1 MRVLVV
7 EDEKKIA
14 SALKR
19 GLSAE
24 GFTVDV
30 VNNGADGLWQAT
42 ENEYDAIILDIL
54 LPRMNGY
61 VVCAKLRERGIWTPI
76 LMLTAKQGEFDEAEA
91 LDTGADDYLTKP
103 FSFVV
108 LVAHLRALLRRTARD
123 EAGVI
128 HEIGSLVLDPRQHR
142 TTRSGTTISLTARE
156 FTVLEYLIRHADR
169 VVTKRE
175 ILDNIWDIDYDGDP
189 NIVEVFI
196 RRIRTKIDDP
206 FHCKSIETVRGVGY
220 RIVKQVDNT

>member
-19 GLSAE
+19 GLTAE

-30 VNNGADGLWQAT
+30 ANNGVEGLWSAT

-54 LPRMNGY
+54 LPQMNGY

-76 LMLTAKQGEFDEAEA
+76 LMLTAKHGEFDQAEA

-103 FSFVV
+103 FSYVV
-108 LVAHLRALLRRTARD
+108 LVARLRALLRRSTRD
-123 EAGVI
+123 DPNTKYEVGDL
-128 HEIGSLVLDPRQHR
+128 GLDPRTHR
-142 TTRSGTTISLTARE
+142 ATRSGVEILLTARE
-156 FTVLEYLIRHADR
+156 FTVLEYLMRNADK
-169 VVTKRE
+169 VVSKRE
-175 ILDNIWDIDYDGDP
+175 ILDNIWDIDFGGDP
-189 NIVEVFI
+189 NIVEVYI
-196 RRIRTKIDDP
+196 RRLRNKIDDP
-206 FHCKSIETVRGVGY
+206 FDCKSIETVRGVGY
-220 RIVKQVDNT
+220 RIVGQTAVL

>member
-1 MRVLVV
+1 VRILVV

-19 GLSAE
+19 GLTAE

-30 VNNGADGLWQAT
+30 ASDGVDGLSKAT
-42 ENEYDAIILDIL
+42 EIKYDVIVLDIL
-54 LPRMNGY
+54 LPQMNGF

-76 LMLTAKQGEFDEAEA
+76 LMLTAKLGEYDEAEA

-103 FSFVV
+103 FSFIV
-108 LVAHLRALLRRTARD
+108 LVAHIRALLRRNVHVDPT
-123 EAGVI
+123 I
-128 HEIGSLVLDPRQHR
+128 SYKIGTLVLDPRLHQVTR
-142 TTRSGTTISLTARE
+142 DGTLVYLTTRE
-156 FTVLEYLIRHADR
+156 FSVLEYLMRFTDR

-196 RRIRTKIDDP
+196 RRIRLKIDVP
-206 FHCKSIETVRGVGY
+206 FSCKSIETVRGVGY
-220 RIVKQVDNT
+220 RVLDQEILG

>member
-1 MRVLVV
+1 VRILVV

-19 GLSAE
+19 GLTAE
-24 GFTVDV
+24 GFTVDIANDGV
-30 VNNGADGLWQAT
+30 DGLSKAT
-42 ENEYDAIILDIL
+42 ENEYDVIVLDIL
-54 LPRMNGY
+54 LPQMNGF

-76 LMLTAKQGEFDEAEA
+76 LMLTAKLGEYDEAEA

-103 FSFVV
+103 FSFIV
-108 LVAHLRALLRRTARD
+108 LVAHIRALLRRN
-123 EAGVI
+123 I
-128 HEIGSLVLDPRQHR
+128 HADPTISYTVGSLALDPRLHEV
-142 TTRSGTTISLTARE
+142 TRDGTVVYLTARE
-156 FTVLEYLIRHADR
+156 FSVLEYLMRFSDR

-196 RRIRTKIDDP
+196 RRIRLKIDDP
-206 FHCKSIETVRGVGY
+206 FSCKSIETIRGVGY
-220 RIVKQVDNT
+220 RLVSQVLTE

>member
-19 GLSAE
+19 GLTAE

-30 VNNGADGLWQAT
+30 ANNGVEGLWSAT

-54 LPRMNGY
+54 LPQMNGF

-76 LMLTAKQGEFDEAEA
+76 LMLTAKHGEFDQAEA

-103 FSFVV
+103 FSYVV
-108 LVAHLRALLRRTARD
+108 LVARLRALLRRSMRD
-123 EAGVI
+123 DPNTKYEVGDL
-128 HEIGSLVLDPRQHR
+128 GLDPRTHR
-142 TTRSGTTISLTARE
+142 ATRSGVEILLTARE
-156 FTVLEYLIRHADR
+156 FTVLEYLMRNADK
-169 VVTKRE
+169 VVSKRE
-175 ILDNIWDIDYDGDP
+175 ILDNIWDIDFGGDP
-189 NIVEVFI
+189 NIVEVYI
-196 RRIRTKIDDP
+196 RRLRNKIDDA
-206 FHCKSIETVRGVGY
+206 FDCKSIETVRGVGY
-220 RIVKQVDNT
+220 RIVGQTAVL

>member
-1 MRVLVV
+1 MRILVV

-14 SALKR
+14 LALKR
-19 GLSAE
+19 GLTAE

-30 VNNGADGLWQAT
+30 ANDGIDGLSKAT
-42 ENEYDAIILDIL
+42 ENEYDVIVLDIL
-54 LPRMNGY
+54 LPLMNGF

-76 LMLTAKQGEFDEAEA
+76 LMLTAKLGEYDEAEA

-103 FSFVV
+103 FSFIV
-108 LVAHLRALLRRTARD
+108 LVAHIRALLRRNVHADPTISYNV
-123 EAGVI
+123 GT
-128 HEIGSLVLDPRQHR
+128 LVLDPRLHQVSR
-142 TTRSGTTISLTARE
+142 DGTLVYLTTRE
-156 FTVLEYLIRHADR
+156 FSVLEYLMRFSDR

-196 RRIRTKIDDP
+196 RRIRMKIDDP
-206 FHCKSIETVRGVGY
+206 FSCKSIETIRGVGY
-220 RIVKQVDNT
+220 HLVIQVLTE

>member
-19 GLSAE
+19 GLTAE

-30 VNNGADGLWQAT
+30 ANNGVEGLWSAT

-54 LPRMNGY
+54 LPQMNGF

-76 LMLTAKQGEFDEAEA
+76 LMLTAKHGEFDQAEA

-103 FSFVV
+103 FSYVV
-108 LVAHLRALLRRTARD
+108 LVARLRALLRRSMRD
-123 EAGVI
+123 DPNTKYEVGDL
-128 HEIGSLVLDPRQHR
+128 GLDPRTHR
-142 TTRSGTTISLTARE
+142 ATRSGVEILLTARE
-156 FTVLEYLIRHADR
+156 FTVLEYLMRNADK
-169 VVTKRE
+169 VVSKRE
-175 ILDNIWDIDYDGDP
+175 ILDNIWDIDFGGDP
-189 NIVEVFI
+189 NIVEVYI
-196 RRIRTKIDDP
+196 RRLRNKIDEAFD
-206 FHCKSIETVRGVGY
+206 CKSIETVRGVGY
-220 RIVKQVDNT
+220 RIVGQTAVL